1 MKRIIAITIL
11 TFMLSG
17 ILAGCVPDSD
27 RENDNNGEIVGGE
40 SDESTV
46 GGENIESGG
55 NENEEANGS
64 ENTENGDHPTEDGE
78 NAESVGK
85 AEENKPEETPLPEV
99 GSEVG
104 KLFKTVSIETIDGGR
119 VSPDDYRGKI
129 VILNIWATWCPPCKA
144 ELPDFDKIASDYA
157 DDVVIIAAHDYY
169 GRENAP
175 SYVQTNFPDTNIIFA
190 YDSYYGDAYYAAGGD
205 GYVPFTA
212 ILDEQGVITY
222 SDSGML
228 TYEQLKSMIDALI
241 EQ

>member
-1 MKRIIAITIL
+1 MKRLISLLIVICLLLATVVGCSEQPEITED
-11 TFMLSG
+11 G
-17 ILAGCVPDSD
+17 
-27 RENDNNGEIVGGE
+27 
-40 SDESTV
+40 
-46 GGENIESGG
+46 NIESGEG
-55 NENEEANGS
+55 GEGTNVE
-64 ENTENGDHPTEDGE
+64 GD
-78 NAESVGK
+78 
-85 AEENKPEETPLPEV
+85 PLPEV
-99 GSEVG
+99 GNSVG
-104 KLFKTVSIETIDGGR
+104 KLFRSINLETLDGGR

-175 SYVQTNFPDTNIIFA
+175 QYVETNFPDTNIIFA

-212 ILDEQGVITY
+212 ILDERGVITY

-241 EQ
+241 EH

>member
-104 KLFKTVSIETIDGGR
+104 KLFRSINLETLDGGR

-144 ELPDFDKIASDYA
+144 ELPDFDRIASEYSE
-157 DDVVIIAAHDYY
+157 DVVIIAAHDYY
-169 GRENAP
+169 GREDAP
-175 SYVQTNFPDTNIIFA
+175 AYVEANFPDASIIFA
-190 YDSYYGDAYYAAGGD
+190 YDSYYGDAFFAAGGTR
-205 GYVPFTA
+205 YVPMTA
-212 ILDEQGVITY
+212 VLDQRGVIVY
-222 SDSGML
+222 SDSGLM
-228 TYEQLKSMIDALI
+228 TYEQLEAIILGLLN
-241 EQ
+241 